1 MVAPFE
7 GISGARLQSAVRI
20 LQILQTKGPMP
31 RVQLEE
37 LLDVSRPTVTRVVG
51 RMIEQG
57 LVEETER
64 QITAAGRRPVLL
76 RLRGQALYAVGV
88 HIKSSAMYACVTD
101 LAQQIVFEASC
112 PLPVLENAA
121 QLEAAVLDFIG
132 SSLARAG
139 VSPER
144 LLCVG
149 IASRGIVDNAA
160 GSILRYNDA
169 VHRVDIGRAVTA
181 RYGCSCFVEN
191 NLIINIQGAS
201 HEGCFVYF
209 YMDEGIGCIVIHDGQ
224 VIRGANHLAGK
235 ISHMRVYDGTLYARG
250 AGEYQSLE
258 TYASTT
264 AMVKEYAEKR
274 GEQSVTLSELC
285 RRAREAE
292 PCAREVLHSR
302 LKVLAQV
309 LTNIIEIVNPDTL
322 LLHGKML
329 EEYPAGAEFLKEEVK
344 KTLFLEEM
352 LPSRWA
358 LQDSALIQ
366 TERAVAKRAMECGF
380 EELLAGSKA

>member
-7 GISGARLQSAVRI
+7 GIGGARLQSAVRI
-20 LQILQTKGPMP
+20 LQILQKKGPMP

-51 RMIEQG
+51 RMIERG

-76 RLRGQALYAVGV
+76 QLRGQALYAMGI
-88 HIKSSAMYACVTD
+88 HIKSSAMYACMID
-101 LAQQIVFEASC
+101 LTQQIFFEDSC
-112 PLPVLENAA
+112 PLPVLKNAD
-121 QLEAAVLDFIG
+121 QLEAAVLDF
-132 SSLARAG
+132 SESCLARAG
-139 VSPER
+139 VSREN

-160 GSILRYNDA
+160 GVILRYNDV
-169 VHRVDIGRAVTA
+169 VHRVDIGRAVST

-209 YMDEGIGCIVIHDGQ
+209 YMDEGIGCIVIHDGK
-224 VIRGANHLAGK
+224 VIRGANYLAGK
-235 ISHMRVYDGTLYARG
+235 ISHMRVYDGTIYNRDARDF
-250 AGEYQSLE
+250 QSLE

-274 GEQSVTLSELC
+274 DEQNVTLVELC
-285 RRAREAE
+285 RRAREGE
-292 PCAREVLHSR
+292 SCAQEVLHSR

-309 LTNIIEIVNPDTL
+309 LTNIIEIINPDTL

-344 KTLFLEEM
+344 KALFLEEM

-358 LQDSALIQ
+358 LQNSSLIQ
-366 TERAVAKRAMECGF
+366 TERVVAKRAMECGF
-380 EELLAGSKA
+380 EKLLTGSGV